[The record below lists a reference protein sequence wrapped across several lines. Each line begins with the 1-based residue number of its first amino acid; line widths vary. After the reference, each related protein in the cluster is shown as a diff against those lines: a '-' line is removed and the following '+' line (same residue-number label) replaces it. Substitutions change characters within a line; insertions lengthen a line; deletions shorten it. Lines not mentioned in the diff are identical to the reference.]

1 MASNAPVVRSSTTGW
16 PFPSTPI
23 QPVSAKTPQ
32 PTSTLKPFISTS
44 APECPN
50 DADPFSETRFERSGE
65 QREQMGAGMTTAFG
79 IVPLMGER
87 GEGLELLAR
96 VAAGSAPALAA
107 VYDAHAERVYA
118 FARRLVGDD
127 AAAEDLVHDVFL
139 ALPSAAARYRGDASV
154 RTFLLSIAQN
164 HSRHHVRAAARRRA
178 MLGRFEDEPR
188 TPPASPPDRE
198 AERRQLA
205 RRLQRALDALP
216 LDQRIAFVLC
226 EVEEL

>member
-1 MASNAPVVRSSTTGW
+1 MKRAAGTQVDAMTVVS
-16 PFPSTPI
+16 
-23 QPVSAKTPQ
+23 
-32 PTSTLKPFISTS
+32 
-44 APECPN
+44 
-50 DADPFSETRFERSGE
+50 
-65 QREQMGAGMTTAFG
+65 G
-79 IVPLMGER
+79 IVPLISDRE
-87 GEGLELLAR
+87 EGLELLAR
-96 VAAGSAPALAA
+96 VASGSASALAS

-139 ALPSAAARYRGDASV
+139 ALPAAAGRYRGDASV

-178 MLGRFEDEPR
+178 ALARLEDEPHA
-188 TPPASPPDRE
+188 TTSPPDRE

-205 RRLQRALDALP
+205 KRLQRALDALP

-226 EVEEL
+226 EVEEQTSGEAAVIVGAPEGTVRTRLFHAKKKLREALEEEKS